1 MRTTKKI
8 ILVEDNIADMELT
21 KLAFRKLELPLEVI
35 HVFDGYELIDLLE
48 NSNLEDVALILLDL
62 NMPKLGGLEVLKI
75 MDENEELCKLPV
87 IVFSTSSNEEDV
99 YACYEFGAN
108 AYVNKPIDINEFHKT
123 IEAIAHFWGDVNV
136 LPAFNNVNL

>member
-8 ILVEDNIADMELT
+8 ILVEDNIANMELT